1 MLFHIL
7 YLRHNSDT
15 MTTIIKTLD
24 SRPRQDGSCNLKIVV
39 RFSRNVRKTIST
51 NVYILPKHWDKN
63 KQLVTSKNENYLSI
77 NIHLSDIIN
86 RIMQSI
92 LEKETKGEEFT
103 LADLELVLNPN
114 KVKHDFIVF
123 LKHKIS
129 NPSKSLSPGSV
140 VNFNQCLRSF
150 INYKSVVPASDI
162 NYKLITDF
170 NDYLVR
176 AGYNLNTISN
186 IHSKIKI
193 CINEFIYE
201 IKSIDKSVVIDNPYN
216 MIKHKHAVTMRSP
229 LTESQVYEI
238 YGLCTND
245 VSLTYAKDAFVFI
258 CCTGLRKSDYRRVIR
273 DMISDDGVLKIVCK
287 KTKRS
292 TGNNV
297 VLHLKKLFN
306 GIPYEILA
314 RYNFSLPVL
323 KDRELNRLNKEMLG
337 HFNLNTLFP
346 HLGRHTFLT
355 IMAEKTGNVFTV
367 MALGGI
373 TSLGTAQKYIKA
385 QQRASMQLDVLDDI
399 NWGNKD

>member
-1 MLFHIL
+1 
-7 YLRHNSDT
+7 
-15 MTTIIKTLD
+15 
-24 SRPRQDGSCNLKIVV
+24 
-39 RFSRNVRKTIST
+39 
-51 NVYILPKHWDKN
+51 
-63 KQLVTSKNENYLSI
+63 
-77 NIHLSDIIN
+77 
-86 RIMQSI
+86 MQSI

-103 LADLELVLNPN
+103 LTDLELVLNPN
-114 KVKHDFIVF
+114 KVKHDFIMF

-129 NPSKSLSPGSV
+129 NPSKSLSPGSI

-150 INYKSVVPASDI
+150 INYKSVVLATDI

-258 CCTGLRKSDYRRVIR
+258 CCTGLRKSDYRRVTK